1 MRAAGVILFYNYDVR
16 YFQILLSSWDTLV
29 DGEGIVLQL
38 VAQLRLE
45 VAQLFLQ
52 HVHAHDGNVLGLQR
66 SCGLDDQKELVGF
79 AVVVIR
85 RLNREVIVR
94 NYSNMRMSKFNDLRL
109 VLVELGIFR
118 LGPLLRLR
126 KQRVAECV
134 VRVVLKSDPGRW
146 VPFGVLFGKALLR
159 VGFNLRHVTT

>member
-1 MRAAGVILFYNYDVR
+1 MRAAGVFLFYNYDVR

-85 RLNREVIVR
+85 RLNRKVIVR
-94 NYSNMRMSKFNDLRL
+94 NYGNMRMSKFNDLRL

-146 VPFGVLFGKALLR
+146 VPFGVLFGKSLLR
-159 VGFNLRHVTT
+159 VGFNLRRVTT

>member
-1 MRAAGVILFYNYDVR
+1 MRAAGVFLFYNYDVR

-146 VPFGVLFGKALLR
+146 VPFGVLFGKSLLR
-159 VGFNLRHVTT
+159 VGFNLRRVTT

>member
-1 MRAAGVILFYNYDVR
+1 MGC
-16 YFQILLSSWDTLV
+16 TLV

-66 SCGLDDQKELVGF
+66 SCGLDDQKELVGL

-85 RLNREVIVR
+85 RLNKKVTVKI
-94 NYSNMRMSKFNDLRL
+94 YSNMR
-109 VLVELGIFR
+109 I
-118 LGPLLRLR
+118 
-126 KQRVAECV
+126 
-134 VRVVLKSDPGRW
+134 
-146 VPFGVLFGKALLR
+146 
-159 VGFNLRHVTT
+159 

>member
-1 MRAAGVILFYNYDVR
+1 
-16 YFQILLSSWDTLV
+16 
-29 DGEGIVLQL
+29 
-38 VAQLRLE
+38 
-45 VAQLFLQ
+45 
-52 HVHAHDGNVLGLQR
+52 
-66 SCGLDDQKELVGF
+66 
-79 AVVVIR
+79 
-85 RLNREVIVR
+85 
-94 NYSNMRMSKFNDLRL
+94 MSKFNDLRL

>member
-1 MRAAGVILFYNYDVR
+1 MLFR
-16 YFQILLSSWDTLV
+16 RTLLSLNTVIILGCTLV

-66 SCGLDDQKELVGF
+66 SCGLDDQKELVGL

-85 RLNREVIVR
+85 RL
-94 NYSNMRMSKFNDLRL
+94 K
-109 VLVELGIFR
+109 
-118 LGPLLRLR
+118 
-126 KQRVAECV
+126 
-134 VRVVLKSDPGRW
+134 KSYCQ
-146 VPFGVLFGKALLR
+146 
-159 VGFNLRHVTT
+159 NL

>member
-1 MRAAGVILFYNYDVR
+1 M
-16 YFQILLSSWDTLV
+16 
-29 DGEGIVLQL
+29 QL

-159 VGFNLRHVTT
+159 VGLNLRHVTT

>member
-1 MRAAGVILFYNYDVR
+1 M
-16 YFQILLSSWDTLV
+16 
-29 DGEGIVLQL
+29 QL

-85 RLNREVIVR
+85 RLNRKVIVR
-94 NYSNMRMSKFNDLRL
+94 NYSNMRMLKFNDLRL

-159 VGFNLRHVTT
+159 VGFNLRHVKT

>member
-1 MRAAGVILFYNYDVR
+1 MRAVGILLFYNYDVR

-66 SCGLDDQKELVGF
+66 SCGFDDQEELVGL
-79 AVVVIR
+79 AIVVIR
-85 RLNREVIVR
+85 RLNRKVIVR
-94 NYSNMRMSKFNDLRL
+94 IYGNMQM
-109 VLVELGIFR
+109 
-118 LGPLLRLR
+118 
-126 KQRVAECV
+126 
-134 VRVVLKSDPGRW
+134 
-146 VPFGVLFGKALLR
+146 
-159 VGFNLRHVTT
+159 